1 MKKTNLTIKVM
12 NPPSEDDKEKM
23 IKILT
28 QVIQDTYYS

>member
-12 NPPSEDDKEKM
+12 NPLSEEGKEKM
-23 IKILT
+23 IKVLT